1 MRQLRLLED
10 EQSAR
15 VRAGEELIEVV
26 QEVVR
31 EATPKEAAYALGL
44 DAATLLNAV
53 HGRDRKA
60 PPMTWIPTLI
70 SVDPRRSILVHL
82 AERAGCDLVEVA
94 RRTPEEELRDLKTL
108 LINEGEFGRLMLQK
122 ARVKP

>member
-15 VRAGEELIEVV
+15 VRAGEELLDVV

-31 EATPKEAAYALGL
+31 DVTPKEAAYALGL
-44 DAATLLNAV
+44 DAATLLNAI

-60 PPMTWIPTLI
+60 PPMTWLPTLMLLDR
-70 SVDPRRSILVHL
+70 SRRIAGWL
-82 AERAGCDLVEVA
+82 AARSGCELVELA
-94 RRTPEEELRDLKTL
+94 RRTPEEELRDLNAL
-108 LINEGEFGRLMLQK
+108 LLNEGEFGRLMLQK